1 MITLLSP
8 GRRLSSAGL
17 AVGLLT
23 AALAAVTVAET
34 TAGLMTADPAPHPA
48 APRFPAD
55 STPAAR
61 AGLRLLSAAAV
72 AALAVP
78 YSGEQLVRWW
88 GPRNSSRSVVQ
99 VWHPRNG
106 TVRASTV
113 RASGAN
119 LGSGPAPGTQDPD
132 SVLAI
137 SPQMVALIR
146 AHYAVATAGR
156 GWVAGRP
163 ARIVLL
169 TRPDGSLAARFWL
182 DQATRLL
189 LRRDTFDTRSQTI
202 GEDVFTGLRIGAVGL
217 AGMPAQG
224 VSEWPAQLDG
234 NQLAALRAAGW
245 PVPGGM
251 PDGLTLLTARRSS
264 QVIDLDYSDG
274 VAVVSVF
281 VERGE
286 LPGNM
291 PGFQEFTVSGNQ
303 VYSRDPDQRSLSWSA
318 NGFVCTV
325 IAEAPSDTVSD
336 VIAAMPHDTQRGF
349 WGRIAHGLK
358 RLGSWANPFR

>member
-1 MITLLSP
+1 VITLLPP

-17 AVGLLT
+17 AIGLLT
-23 AALAAVTVAET
+23 VALAAVTMVET
-34 TAGLMTADPAPHPA
+34 TAGLMTQDNAPTPA
-48 APRFPAD
+48 APRPPAAN
-55 STPAAR
+55 TPAAR
-61 AGLRLLSAAAV
+61 AGLRLLSAAAT

-88 GPRNSSRSVVQ
+88 GPRNTSRSVIQ

-106 TVRASTV
+106 TVRATV
-113 RASGAN
+113 ADLDYGVPPGMVS
-119 LGSGPAPGTQDPD
+119 PGTEDPD
-132 SVLAI
+132 SVLSI
-137 SPQMVALIR
+137 SPQTVALIR

-156 GWVAGRP
+156 GWVDGRP
-163 ARIVLL
+163 ARIVQL

-182 DQATRLL
+182 DQSTRLL
-189 LRRDTFDTRSQTI
+189 LRRDTFDTRSQMI
-202 GEDVFTGLRIGAVGL
+202 GEDAFTGLRIGAAGL
-217 AGMPAQG
+217 GGMPVQG

-234 NQLAALRAAGW
+234 NQLAQLRADGW
-245 PVPGGM
+245 PVPGGL

-274 VAVVSVF
+274 LAVVSVF

-286 LPGNM
+286 LPAVL
-291 PGFQEFTVSGNQ
+291 PGWREIAMAGSE
-303 VYSRDPDQRSLSWSA
+303 VYSSDPDQRSLSWSA

-325 IAEAPSDTVSD
+325 IAEAPSATVSD
-336 VIAAMPHDTQRGF
+336 VVAAMPHNPARGF
-349 WGRIAHGLK
+349 WGRIAHGFK